1 MVAIEQLKPLFT
13 TFLWDILYTL
23 DGQKNFVLSEGF
35 DNTLI
40 AKFINADEW
49 FNEENPYTPI
59 AARERIKQEYNQWF
73 VNHDF
78 EAIWQQSIP
87 DTLRDNVAEWVALFH
102 LNDAEARLITFFH
115 GIIG

>member
-49 FNEENPYTPI
+49 FNE
-59 AARERIKQEYNQWF
+59 
-73 VNHDF
+73 
-78 EAIWQQSIP
+78 
-87 DTLRDNVAEWVALFH
+87 
-102 LNDAEARLITFFH
+102 
-115 GIIG
+115 